1 MAYLYRHIRL
11 DKNIP
16 FYVGIGSDSNGK
28 YERAH
33 NKHRRSQ
40 KWFNIVTKTQYKVQI
55 ILDELTLD
63 EAKEKEIEFISLYG
77 RSDKKEGSLC
87 NLTEG
92 GEGTPGRI
100 VSEEWRKNK
109 SIEQKG
115 RKKSEEFK
123 QKRREYMTGRKMPEE
138 CRQKHIE
145 RMMTNHPMKGK
156 KMSEQARKNIS
167 EGHKGLMVGEKNP
180 NWGKCGS
187 DSIRA
192 KKVMCTENNIVWGSV
207 KDLVKEM
214 NLSYSTLIKK
224 LNGQRKNNTTY
235 KYITN
240 ECS

>member
-40 KWFNIVTKTQYKVQI
+40 KWFNIVAKTQYKVQI

-167 EGHKGLMVGEKNP
+167 EGHKGIFAGDKHP
-180 NWGKCGS
+180 NWGKFGS
-187 DSIRA
+187 DNPLA

-240 ECS
+240 ECP